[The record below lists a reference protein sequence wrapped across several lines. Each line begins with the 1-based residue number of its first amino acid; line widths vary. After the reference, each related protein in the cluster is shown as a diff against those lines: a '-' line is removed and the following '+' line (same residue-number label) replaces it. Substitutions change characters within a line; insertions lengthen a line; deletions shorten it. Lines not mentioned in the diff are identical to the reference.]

1 MRTKQFIFI
10 LFFVATLL
18 GSHSVQSQI
27 QLEKTYSHSGTY
39 SHLAVSGD
47 KFFVMDVGLNQ
58 CRVYHDNHN
67 LWKTINLSV
76 PANNY
81 LYDLKFLSEN
91 LFTTD
96 NSLCIAYIY
105 YSYNETGQYYTY
117 NAKIIKENG
126 TLLREIPGCQYMYID
141 VLANGSVKLIT
152 YSYDYSIYPSP
163 IETAVFQLP
172 GTFVALEKNHF
183 IADKSVL
190 GNPVPNPAREQ
201 VSLPYHL
208 PDDCKN
214 ATLLLHDIH
223 GNTLGRWTLTNQN
236 GQINLQVASFPRG
249 TYFYRIEGDGYQ
261 SASSKLVLQ

>member
-1 MRTKQFIFI
+1 MRIKQIIFIF
-10 LFFVATLL
+10 FFAATLL

-47 KFFVMDVGLNQ
+47 KFFVMDVALAQ
-58 CRVYHDNHN
+58 CRVFDVNHN
-67 LWKTINLSV
+67 PWKTINLSV

-105 YSYNETGQYYTY
+105 YSYNETGQYYSY

-152 YSYDYSIYPSP
+152 YSYDYSVYPST
-163 IETAVFQLP
+163 IQTGVFSLP
-172 GTFVALEKNHF
+172 GTFVSTEKNPY
-183 IADKSVL
+183 IETKAKL
-190 GNPVPNPAREQ
+190 GSAIPNPAREQ

-208 PDDCKN
+208 PNNCKN
-214 ATLLLHDIH
+214 ARLLLHDMN
-223 GNTLGRWTLTNQN
+223 GMRLGSWNVTDQN
-236 GQINLQVASFPRG
+236 GQVNLQVASYPRG
-249 TYFYRIEGDGYQ
+249 TYFYRIEADDYQ
-261 SASSKLVLQ
+261 SATGKLVLQ

>member
-10 LFFVATLL
+10 LFFMAILL
-18 GSHSVQSQI
+18 GSHPAQSQV

-47 KFFVMDVGLNQ
+47 KFFVMDVGLAQ

-76 PANNY
+76 PANNF

-105 YSYNETGQYYTY
+105 YSYNETGQYYSY
-117 NAKIIKENG
+117 NAKIIQENG

-141 VLANGSVKLIT
+141 VLADGSAKLIT
-152 YSYDYSIYPSP
+152 YSYDYSVYPST
-163 IETAVFQLP
+163 IQTSVFSLP
-172 GTFVALEKNHF
+172 GTFVATEKNPYNETKAN
-183 IADKSVL
+183 IGSAM
-190 GNPVPNPAREQ
+190 PNPAREQ
-201 VSLPYHL
+201 VALPYHL
-208 PDDCKN
+208 PDNCKN
-214 ATLLLHDIH
+214 ATLLLRDIN
-223 GNTLGRWTLTNQN
+223 GNTLKNWPLSNQN
-236 GQINLQVASFPRG
+236 GQISLQVASFPRG
-249 TYFYRIEGDGYQ
+249 TYFYRIEADDYQ
-261 SASSKLVLQ
+261 SATGKLVLQ